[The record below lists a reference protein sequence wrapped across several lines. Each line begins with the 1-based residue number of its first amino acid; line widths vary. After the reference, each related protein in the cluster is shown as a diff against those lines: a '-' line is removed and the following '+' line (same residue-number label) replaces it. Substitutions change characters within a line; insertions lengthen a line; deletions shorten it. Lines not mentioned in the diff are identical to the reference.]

1 MSWQLVCQIP
11 PWLTLTLQPPCQWSG
26 QGSCVLLGEVLSRK
40 KATTPLP
47 CSLLLYGTGTCKDVP
62 KLSAWLL
69 SISSRKCENHHLPS
83 LSPGTLA
90 SSSSMVA
97 AQLSSSVISASNQ
110 PPNLSFFC
118 KRSLADY
125 CFKQLPISV
134 ESVDELP
141 VLTNLNDK
149 MCDGPASCVRWF
161 VPPQRH
167 RLVVKVDD
175 TLKENCNRW
184 KLNSYPAPSARL
196 AACKGP
202 PPSLAQTKIKIL
214 SSW

>member
-1 MSWQLVCQIP
+1 M
-11 PWLTLTLQPPCQWSG
+11 
-26 QGSCVLLGEVLSRK
+26 SRK

-62 KLSAWLL
+62 KLSARLL

-125 CFKQLPISV
+125 CFKQPPISVESV

-149 MCDGPASCVRWF
+149 MCDGTASSVRWF

-175 TLKENCNRW
+175 TLNENCNLSV
-184 KLNSYPAPSARL
+184 KTELLPGSLGSLGGLYGASAFT
-196 AACKGP
+196 G
-202 PPSLAQTKIKIL
+202 SD
-214 SSW
+214 

>member
-1 MSWQLVCQIP
+1 MWWQLVCQIP

-134 ESVDELP
+134 ESVDKLP

-175 TLKENCNRW
+175 TLNENQNRW

-196 AACKGP
+196 AACRGP